1 MMKRKATKQEA
12 QEIEREITEQ
22 PMGFWKRLRKAV
34 NPERECIVR

>member
-34 NPERECIVR
+34 NPERESDR

>member
-12 QEIEREITEQ
+12 QEIELEISEQ

-34 NPERECIVR
+34 NPGRECDR